1 MNGHGTG
8 DNTRPAGAAPSGA
21 PTGGPAATGTG
32 AAGVGPRR
40 RGPMGG
46 GMGPMGG
53 MMMPAE
59 KAKNFKATFRR
70 LLGELRPERKWI
82 GIVTVVAFFSTAGQ
96 VFGPKI
102 LGNAINQLMDG
113 LVGKQ
118 LSGLPAGTTH
128 DQIVAALRAAH
139 DPRADLFAATNAV
152 PGVGVDFSALGTILL
167 ALVGLY
173 LMATFFSWVSW
184 YTMAGVSQRTVYR
197 LRREVDQKLGRLPL
211 KYFDT
216 HPRGDILSRV
226 TNDIDNIANTLQQS
240 LTQIITSVAT
250 IIGIL
255 LMMLWISP
263 LLALISLLVI
273 PVAAVS
279 TMMIAKRSQKQFA
292 TQWKLTGTLNGHVE
306 ESHTG
311 HPIVKSFGH
320 EKDAIRKFDEENERV
335 YSASFKA
342 QFISGIVMPA
352 MSFIS
357 NLNYVAIAVVGGV
370 QVANGTMSLGDV
382 QAFIQ
387 YSRSF
392 TQPITQTA
400 SIANLLQST
409 MASAERVFELLD
421 EPEEIADPAVPAILD
436 HVQGHVTMEGVSFRY
451 EPDKPLIDNLN
462 VDVRSG
468 EVLAIVGPTGAGKTT
483 LVNLLMRFYELDAG
497 TISIDGKPI
506 LTLTR
511 DNLRRTFGMV
521 LQDAWLFGGTIRE
534 NIAYGRENATEEEI
548 VAAAKDAHVDHFV
561 RTMPHG
567 YDTVIDDDA
576 SNLSQGEKQLLT
588 IARAFLA
595 DPEILILDEATSSV
609 DTRTEVLVQQA
620 MSRLMK
626 GRTAF
631 VIAHRLSTIRNA
643 DEILVM
649 NHGKI
654 VEQGSH
660 DELLARKG
668 FYFDLY
674 NSQFEEAG
682 ADAV

>member
-1 MNGHGTG
+1 
-8 DNTRPAGAAPSGA
+8 
-21 PTGGPAATGTG
+21 
-32 AAGVGPRR
+32 
-40 RGPMGG
+40 MGR

-53 MMMPAE
+53 AMMPVE
-59 KAKNFKATFRR
+59 KAKNFRATFRR
-70 LLGELRPERKWI
+70 LIGELRPERAKI
-82 GIVTVVAFFSTAGQ
+82 GLVAVVALFSTAGQ

-102 LGNAINQLMDG
+102 LGNGINLLM
-113 LVGKQ
+113 
-118 LSGLPAGTTH
+118 SGLIGKMFPAGITH
-128 DQIVAALRAAH
+128 EQAIALARAHSNADQAALISSYN
-139 DPRADLFAATNAV
+139 FT
-152 PGVGVDFSALGTILL
+152 PGAGVDFGALGMVLL
-167 ALVGLY
+167 ALTALY

-216 HPRGDILSRV
+216 HSRGDTLSRV

-240 LTQIITSVAT
+240 LTQIITSIAT
-250 IIGIL
+250 IVGIL
-255 LMMLWISP
+255 AMMFWISP
-263 LLALISLLVI
+263 LLAVISLLVL
-273 PVAAVS
+273 PVAAIA
-279 TMMIAKRSQKQFA
+279 TMLIAKRSQKQFA
-292 TQWKLTGTLNGHVE
+292 EQWKHTGTLNGHVE

-311 HPIVKSFGH
+311 HAVVKIFGH
-320 EKDAIRKFDEENERV
+320 QEDAIAKFDEENRRV
-335 YSASFKA
+335 YEASFKA
-342 QFISGIVMPA
+342 QFISGIVMPV
-352 MSFIS
+352 MSFVS
-357 NLNYVAIAVVGGV
+357 NLNYVAIAVIGGV
-370 QVANGTMSLGDV
+370 QVASGTMSLGDV

-421 EPEEIADPAVPAILD
+421 EPEEIPDAAVPAVLD
-436 HVQGHVTMEGVSFRY
+436 HITGHVGLEGVSFRY

-462 VDVRSG
+462 ADVRSG

-483 LVNLLMRFYELDAG
+483 VVNLLMRFYDIDAG
-497 TISIDGKPI
+497 VIRLEGVDTKQ
-506 LTLTR
+506 LTR
-511 DNLRRTFGMV
+511 NNLRQTFGMV
-521 LQDAWLFGGTIRE
+521 LQDTWLFGGTVRE
-534 NIAYGRENATEEEI
+534 NIAYGKENATEEEI
-548 VAAAKDAHVDHFV
+548 VAAAKAAHVDHFV

-609 DTRTEVLVQQA
+609 DTRTEVLVQKA
-620 MSRLMK
+620 MSTLMK

-649 NHGKI
+649 DQGKI

-660 DELLARKG
+660 DELIAKKG
-668 FYFDLY
+668 FYYDLY
-674 NSQFEEAG
+674 NSQFEEAVTEV
-682 ADAV
+682 A

>member
-1 MNGHGTG
+1 MSG
-8 DNTRPAGAAPSGA
+8 PAGSNSRKAAGGA
-21 PTGGPAATGTG
+21 TGGFGGPG
-32 AAGVGPRR
+32 GPRR

-53 MMMPAE
+53 AMMPTE
-59 KAKNFKATFRR
+59 KAKNFRQTFRR
-70 LLGELRPERKWI
+70 LVGELRPERKWI
-82 GIVTVVAFFSTAGQ
+82 GLVVVVALFSTAGQ

-102 LGNAINQLMDG
+102 LGNGINQLMDG
-113 LVGKQ
+113 LIGKQ
-118 LSGLPAGTTH
+118 LPAGTTLP
-128 DQIVAALRAAH
+128 QAVAYLRANH
-139 DPRADLFAATNAV
+139 SPIADLVASSHAV
-152 PGVGVDFSALGTILL
+152 PGVGVDFGALGMVLL
-167 ALVGLY
+167 GLVALY

-216 HPRGDILSRV
+216 HPRGDTLSRV
-226 TNDIDNIANTLQQS
+226 TNDIDNIANTLQQA
-240 LTQIITSVAT
+240 LTQIITSIAT
-250 IIGIL
+250 IVGIL
-255 LMMLWISP
+255 AMMFWISP
-263 LLALISLLVI
+263 LLAVISLMVI
-273 PVAAVS
+273 PIAAVT
-279 TMMIAKRSQKQFA
+279 TMLIARRSQKQFA
-292 TQWKLTGTLNGHVE
+292 AQWARTGVLNGIVE

-311 HPIVKSFGH
+311 HAVVKIFGH
-320 EKDAIRKFDEENERV
+320 QEDAIRKFDEENRSV
-335 YSASFKA
+335 YDASFKA

-352 MSFIS
+352 MNFVS
-357 NLNYVAIAVVGGV
+357 NLNYVAIAVIGGV
-370 QVANGTMSLGDV
+370 QVASGTMSLGDV

-421 EPEEIADPAVPAILD
+421 ETEEIPDPVDPIILE
-436 HVQGHVTMEGVSFRY
+436 HVAGHVTMEGVSFRY
-451 EPDKPLIDNLN
+451 ELDRPLIDNLN
-462 VDVRSG
+462 ADVRSG

-483 LVNLLMRFYELDAG
+483 VVNLLMRFYELDAG
-497 TISIDGKPI
+497 SMSIDGVDSRKM
-506 LTLTR
+506 TR
-511 DNLRRTFGMV
+511 NNLRQTFGMV
-521 LQDAWLFGGTIRE
+521 LQDTWLFGGTIRE
-534 NIAYGRENATEEEI
+534 NIAYGKEDATEEQI
-548 VAAAKDAHVDHFV
+548 VAAAKAAHVDHFV
-561 RTMPHG
+561 RTMEHG

-649 NHGKI
+649 DQGAI

-660 DELLARKG
+660 DELMAKKG

-674 NSQFEEAG
+674 NSQFEAAIAETA
-682 ADAV
+682 